1 MQPATSRSAVEPTS
15 ADPTVHTDPA
25 VEADVGPT
33 VGIDVEDPGAAD
45 KPRRGRPR
53 SEEAERAILHA
64 TLRLL
69 AEHQSI
75 TGLSVEAVAQEAGVG
90 KATIYRRWPG
100 KEALIIAA
108 IEAAEVTPTVLAGRS
123 LREDLVSVLENMRR
137 QAIDKR
143 GDGLMGVVAGE
154 IRNHPELHRRYHEV
168 VVEKRRAILRDLLQ
182 RGMDSGELRA
192 DLPMEVLMDL
202 VTGPILV
209 RKLVRENASLDPE
222 LPGQLADALLGGI
235 RARS

>member
-1 MQPATSRSAVEPTS
+1 MQPATSRSAVEPTP
-15 ADPTVHTDPA
+15 ADPTVDS
-25 VEADVGPT
+25 DPT
-33 VGIDVEDPGAAD
+33 VGIDLDDPGAAE

-64 TLRLL
+64 TWRLL
-69 AEHQSI
+69 AEHRSI

-108 IEAAEVTPTVLAGRS
+108 IEATEVTPAALAGRS
-123 LREDLVSVLENMRR
+123 LREDLVSVLDNMRR
-137 QAIDKR
+137 QAIDNR
-143 GDGLMGVVAGE
+143 GDGLMGIVAGE

-182 RGMDSGELRA
+182 RGVDSGELRA

-202 VTGPILV
+202 VAGPILV

>member
-1 MQPATSRSAVEPTS
+1 MQPATSRSTVEPT
-15 ADPTVHTDPA
+15 AGPTDPTV
-25 VEADVGPT
+25 EAGV
-33 VGIDVEDPGAAD
+33 DPGAAD

-53 SEEAERAILHA
+53 SEEAERAILDA

-69 AEHQSI
+69 AEHRSVA
-75 TGLSVEAVAQEAGVG
+75 GLSVEAVAQEAGVG

-108 IEAAEVTPTVLAGRS
+108 LEAAEVTPTVLAGRS

-143 GDGLMGVVAGE
+143 GDGLMGIVAGE
-154 IRNHPELHRRYHEV
+154 IRSHPELYRRYHEV

-182 RGMDSGELRA
+182 RGIDSGELRA

-209 RKLVRENASLDPE
+209 RKLVRANASLDPE
-222 LPGQLADALLGGI
+222 LPAQLVDALLGGI

>member
-1 MQPATSRSAVEPTS
+1 MQPATPEPT
-15 ADPTVHTDPA
+15 AAPA
-25 VEADVGPT
+25 VDPPVEATAEGVA
-33 VGIDVEDPGAAD
+33 VD

-53 SEEAERAILHA
+53 SEEAERAILEA

-69 AEHQSI
+69 DEHRSI
-75 TGLSVEAVAQEAGVG
+75 AAISVEAVAQEAGVG

-100 KEALIIAA
+100 KEALVVAA
-108 IEAAEVTPTVLAGRS
+108 VESAEVPPATLPGRS
-123 LREDLVSVLENMRR
+123 LREDLVIILENMRL

-143 GDGLMGVVAGE
+143 GDGLMGMVTGE
-154 IRNHPELHRRYHEV
+154 MKRHPELHRRYHEV
-168 VVEKRRAILRDLLQ
+168 VVEKRRAVLREVLQ
-182 RGMDSGELRA
+182 RGVDSGELRA

-209 RKLVRENASLDPE
+209 RKLVRENASLEPE
-222 LPGQLADALLGGI
+222 LPAQLAAALLDGI